1 MDNSTTQNK
10 TAASKE
16 AFLTQL
22 EQSFG
27 LVATTCRKAGISR
40 STYYKWR
47 KEDTDFANKADEVRE
62 LQKDAVEALIL
73 KKMKCGDTAM
83 LIFYAKTQM
92 KDRGYVERTEVVGKD
107 GADLSFA
114 KYDLS
119 KLTDAQ
125 RQVLL
130 SIGND
135 ILNSNGHGTEE
146 TSDTFDT

>member
-27 LVATTCRKAGISR
+27 LVSTTCRKVGISR

-47 KEDTDFANKADEVRE
+47 KDDSQFADRADDIKE

-73 KKMKCGDTAM
+73 KKMKDGDTSM

-92 KDRGYVERTEVVGKD
+92 KDRGYVERTEIVGKD

-135 ILNSNGHGTEE
+135 ILNSNGHGTE
-146 TSDTFDT
+146 

>member
-27 LVATTCRKAGISR
+27 LVATTCRKVGISR

-47 KEDTDFANKADEVRE
+47 KDDSQFADRADEVKE

-73 KKMKCGDTAM
+73 KKMKDGDTAM

-92 KDRGYVERTEVVGKD
+92 KDRGYVERTEIVGKD
-107 GADLSFA
+107 GEDLSFA